1 MEENIG
7 LRYPLNAQIE
17 VTEDCN
23 HKCFYCYNHWRDDSP
38 KNKKM
43 SKQSA
48 EKLMGILFAQIK
60 PFDTVITGGEP
71 LMNLQA
77 SLEIAKRLYE
87 RKAPCSMNT
96 NLSLLNPDKLS
107 QLKSAN
113 SDMGFLVSLPS
124 VQEEDFNGI
133 TNRNNLKAVLN
144 NLENLIEEGFDPTIN
159 MVVHK
164 INKDSVYQQGKFLVE
179 NFGVK
184 SFAMTPALRP
194 AFRKDS
200 GYHLNNDE
208 MVGVL
213 RDLVKLRKDFGIKVN
228 ALEVIPYCVLPED
241 LREDPTFRRSCGAGR
256 ATVQIAYNGEIRTC
270 GHSPFVEGN
279 VFEESFKDIW
289 DRLNA
294 FRKNKYVPTE
304 CQDCAEV
311 DFCKG
316 GCRYEG
322 LREGEGLDK
331 KDSMMVGKLE
341 EKVQLKKLP
350 QIDDEKNYQINLY
363 GTRKEGEDRYILYN
377 DGTLLVNEQMK
388 NFVEGIKSRGFR
400 LNDYP
405 ENLRLKAETFGRIL
419 KAGGFIIE

>member
-17 VTEDCN
+17 VIEDCN
-23 HKCFYCYNHWRDDSP
+23 HKCFYCYNYWRGDSP

-48 EKLMGILFAQIK
+48 EKLMEILFEQIK

-71 LMNLQA
+71 LMNMPA
-77 SLEIAKRLYE
+77 SLEIAKQLYE

-96 NLSLLNPDKLS
+96 NLSLLNPDRLS

-124 VQEEDFNGI
+124 IQEEGFNRI
-133 TNRNNLKAVLN
+133 TNKNNLKRVLN
-144 NLENLIEEGFDPTIN
+144 NLENLIEEGFNPTIN

-164 INKDSVYQQGKFLVE
+164 INKDLVYKQGEFLVK

-194 AFRKDS
+194 AFRDDS
-200 GYHLNNDE
+200 GYHLNNE
-208 MVGVL
+208 ELVGVL
-213 RDLVKLRKDFGIKVN
+213 RDLVELRKDFGIKVN
-228 ALEVIPYCVLPED
+228 ALEVIPYCALPED
-241 LREDPTFRRSCGAGR
+241 LREDSTFRRSCGAGR
-256 ATVQIAYNGEIRTC
+256 ATVQIAYNGDIRTC

-279 VFEESFKDIW
+279 VFEQPFKDIW

-294 FRKNKYVPTE
+294 FRKNKYVPAE

-311 DFCKG
+311 DSCKG

-322 LREGEGLDK
+322 LKEGEGLNK
-331 KDSMMVGKLE
+331 KDSRMVGKLE
-341 EKVQLKKLP
+341 EKAQLKKLP
-350 QIDDEKNYQINLY
+350 QIDGERNYQINLY
-363 GTRKEGEDRYILYN
+363 GTRREGEDKYILYN
-377 DGTLLVNEQMK
+377 GGTLLVNEQMK
-388 NFVEGIKSRGFR
+388 NFVEAIKSRGFR

-405 ENLRLKAETFGRIL
+405 ENLRLKVETFGRIL